1 MSDFFKSGAT
11 FEHNRTSRVI
21 WVSGGKYISESR
33 LMRWGDDYF
42 KNWS

>member
-11 FEHNRTSRVI
+11 FEPNQTSREI
-21 WVSGGKYISESR
+21 GVSGGKYISESR
-33 LMRWGDDYF
+33 LMRWGDYYF